1 MPQWKSLNG
10 CSIPD
15 DYTSR
20 MEALTKGSFFRG
32 LDPHSAA
39 LREMHRVK
47 GLEEHD
53 PFNEPWS
60 KKKQQ
65 DMILKRENE
74 IRASI
79 IEAKTLAEKEALER
93 KTRAETLVKK
103 AIAEEMITK
112 ENQMIKSMEVV

>member
-1 MPQWKSLNG
+1 MPQWKSING

-20 MEALTKGSFFRG
+20 MDGLQKGSFFKG
-32 LDPHSAA
+32 LDPHAAA
-39 LREMHRVK
+39 LREMQRVK
-47 GLEEHD
+47 GMEEQD

-65 DMILKRENE
+65 TMILQREKQ
-74 IRASI
+74 IRDAI
-79 IEAKTLAEKEALER
+79 IEAKTLAEKEAADR
-93 KTRAETLVKK
+93 KAMAETLVKK

-112 ENQMIKSMEVV
+112 ENQMIKNLEIV